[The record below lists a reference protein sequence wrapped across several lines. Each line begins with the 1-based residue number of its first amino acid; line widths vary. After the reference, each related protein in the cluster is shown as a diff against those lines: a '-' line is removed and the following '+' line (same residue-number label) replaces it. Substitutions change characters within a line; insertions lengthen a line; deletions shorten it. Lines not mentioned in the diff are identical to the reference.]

1 MTNRDRAVS
10 ATAKLV
16 TQHQGLEDR
25 SGLLCLPGDKSL
37 VAPYISS
44 IPQLDLAMRRRT
56 FLTLALVTSF
66 CFELHAQAA
75 TVYRIPVIGVVENGL
90 APFVARSIR
99 EAEASGATAAFLDI
113 DTPGGR
119 IDAAERICD
128 AVRGA
133 TIPVYA
139 FVNPRAFSAGALI
152 AISTNG
158 IYMRPGAVIG
168 AATPVDGQGTKAS
181 EKMVSA
187 MRAEFR
193 SMAEQRGLDP
203 RLAEAMV
210 DENVEIAGVVQ
221 KGQLLTLSTNEAVK
235 LKFARGQVADEA
247 ALLEAIG
254 APGAHVVTTETNW
267 AESIVRF
274 LTNPLVAPL
283 LLSVGILGL
292 VFEIKA
298 GAFGLGGLLSLASLG
313 LFFGSSFILGLAGW
327 EEVLLLGLG
336 AVALAVEIFVLPG
349 FGVAGVVGTLAIVA
363 SMVLAMM
370 GAHPTAPDIAQA
382 LAVLGA
388 SIFIIVAVMYAWL
401 RHLPNSGR
409 FSGLLLKGAV
419 HKSSGFV
426 SAPNRGD
433 LVGRD
438 GVAVTDLR
446 PSGTARVGHER
457 IDVVTEGEY
466 VSQGSRVQVVQSDG
480 YRHVVRAVV

>member
-1 MTNRDRAVS
+1 
-10 ATAKLV
+10 
-16 TQHQGLEDR
+16 
-25 SGLLCLPGDKSL
+25 
-37 VAPYISS
+37 
-44 IPQLDLAMRRRT
+44 MRRCT
-56 FLTLALVTSF
+56 SLTPALLATSWL
-66 CFELHAQAA
+66 ETRAQAPA
-75 TVYRIPVIGVVENGL
+75 VYRIPVTGVVENGL
-90 APFVARSIR
+90 APYVARSIK
-99 EAEASGATAAFLDI
+99 EAESSGAAAAFLDI

-119 IDAAERICD
+119 IDAAERIAD
-128 AVRGA
+128 AVRA
-133 TIPVYA
+133 ARIPVYGY
-139 FVNPRAFSAGALI
+139 VNPRAYSAGALI

-168 AATPVDGQGTKAS
+168 AATPVDGEGTRAS

-203 RLAEAMV
+203 KLAEAMV
-210 DENVEIAGVVQ
+210 DENVEIPGVVK
-221 KGQLLTLSTNEAVK
+221 KGQLLTLSTNEAVR
-235 LKFARGQVADEA
+235 LKFAKAQVADEA
-247 ALLEAIG
+247 ALLRAIG
-254 APGAHVVTTETNW
+254 LPGAQVITTEPNW
-267 AESIVRF
+267 AEGIVRF

-283 LLSVGILGL
+283 LLSLGILGL
-292 VFEIKA
+292 VLEIKT
-298 GAFGLGGLLSLASLG
+298 GAFGLGGILSLTSLG

-336 AVALAVEIFVLPG
+336 AIALAVEVFVLPG

-370 GAHPTAPDIAQA
+370 GARPTGGDVAQA

-388 SIFIIVAVMYAWL
+388 SLFITMAVIYAWL

-409 FSGLLLKGAV
+409 FSGLLLRGSV
-419 HKSSGFV
+419 HKSQGFV

-433 LVGRD
+433 LIGLD

-446 PSGTARVGHER
+446 PSGTARVGQER

-466 VSQGSRVQVVQSDG
+466 VPQGSRVQVVQSDG
-480 YRHVVRAVV
+480 YRHVVRAV

>member
-1 MTNRDRAVS
+1 
-10 ATAKLV
+10 
-16 TQHQGLEDR
+16 
-25 SGLLCLPGDKSL
+25 
-37 VAPYISS
+37 
-44 IPQLDLAMRRRT
+44 MRRWT
-56 FLTLALVTSF
+56 SLTLAFFVLPW
-66 CFELHAQAA
+66 LAPQAQAPL
-75 TVYRIPVIGVVENGL
+75 VYRIPVTGVVENGL
-90 APFVARSIR
+90 APYVARSLR
-99 EAEASGATAAFLDI
+99 EAEAAGAAAAFLDI

-119 IDAAERICD
+119 VDAAERIAD

-133 TIPVYA
+133 GIPVYA
-139 FVNPRAFSAGALI
+139 FVNPRAYSAGALI

-203 RLAEAMV
+203 QLAEAMV
-210 DENVEIAGVVQ
+210 DENVEIPGVVR

-235 LKFARGQVADEA
+235 LKFAKAQVADQA
-247 ALLEAIG
+247 AFLQEIG
-254 APGAHVVTTETNW
+254 HPRAQVVTTETNW
-267 AESIVRF
+267 AEQIVRF
-274 LTNPLVAPL
+274 LTNPLVAPM
-283 LLSVGILGL
+283 LLSLGILGL
-292 VFEIKA
+292 VFEIKT
-298 GAFGLGGLLSLASLG
+298 GAFGLGGILSLTSLG

-336 AVALAVEIFVLPG
+336 AIALAVEVFVLPG
-349 FGVAGVVGTLAIVA
+349 FGVAGVLGTLAIVGA
-363 SMVLAMM
+363 MALALL
-370 GAHPTAPDIAQA
+370 GGQPTTGDVTQA

-388 SIFIIVAVMYAWL
+388 SLFITMVVIYAWL

-409 FSGLLLKGAV
+409 FRGLLLQGAV
-419 HKSSGFV
+419 NKSEGFI
-426 SAPNRGD
+426 SAPNRID

-446 PSGTARVGHER
+446 PSGTARVGEER

-466 VSQGSRVQVVQSDG
+466 LPQGSKVQVVQSDG
-480 YRHVVRAVV
+480 YRHVVRAVYESS